1 MSFHAVFSRIA
12 KRYAA
17 RESARRASAAKASE
31 ALNLSKRA
39 IFALHRNDPK
49 GAEQMIQDAKKAF
62 LASEKTFKTFPELA
76 HEGVYRAALE
86 EHAEAL
92 LYAQYLKT
100 GTFGAIDARA
110 MDPEVYVGGLADA
123 VGELVRHA
131 VREATEGR
139 TESVVRAARAAE
151 GVVAHLME
159 LDLTGHLRTKAD
171 QAKKHL
177 ASLEDLLY
185 DVRTSRA

>member
-1 MSFHAVFSRIA
+1 MSFHMVFSRLA
-12 KRYAA
+12 KRHAS
-17 RESARRASAAKASE
+17 REVARRASAGKASE

-39 IFALHRNDPK
+39 IFALHRNDPT
-49 GAEQMIQDAKKAF
+49 GAERLISEAKAAF
-62 LASEKTFKTFPELA
+62 LASEKTFRTFPELA
-76 HEGVYRAALE
+76 YEGVYRAALE
-86 EHAEAL
+86 EYAEAL

-110 MDPEVYVGGLADA
+110 MDPETYVGGLSDA

-139 TESVVRAARAAE
+139 TASVVRAARAAE
-151 GVVAHLME
+151 GAVAHLME

-185 DVRTSRA
+185 DVRSARA